1 MAFADGETVG
11 PIISTAFIVG
21 ERQEVARRLR
31 DEQGQGLVEYA
42 LMLLFVAVVA
52 VAVIAFLGPEVSDA
66 ITRIGQEI

>member
-1 MAFADGETVG
+1 MG

-21 ERQEVARRLR
+21 DRQEVARRLR